1 MGGLVVSMDQSLLR
15 DTPCSVTRFVH
26 RSIFTLLLYPHTRN
40 LRMQPTDPILRT
52 SLIAA
57 LAGWF
62 SLAGGCAALT
72 KTAAGPACESYR
84 DNALLD
90 APTLLVEVDHIA
102 GETPRPRALKIF
114 ERRLGF
120 YGEHTD
126 GIEVR
131 VDDEIPADEWE
142 ESAEAIVALALA
154 HADHRPADGAYL
166 YVLYAPRWKRYR
178 GYSFR
183 VGRVAAL
190 EFPVMVAF
198 TDQLK
203 PVLWLTG
210 VRQEASVLV
219 HEAGH
224 VLGLV
229 TNDAHRDGGHCTN
242 AWCLMYDGVDARS
255 LAVHLFP
262 TLFTGYLPTHFC
274 RDCRADLW
282 DEGVVPGQQ
291 RLPGMPTPER
301 PGCDPNWEESS

>member
-1 MGGLVVSMDQSLLR
+1 MQSTHPIIE
-15 DTPCSVTRFVH
+15 TPF
-26 RSIFTLLLYPHTRN
+26 
-40 LRMQPTDPILRT
+40 
-52 SLIAA
+52 IAA
-57 LAGWF
+57 LALWL

-72 KTAAGPACESYR
+72 KPAAGPTSDSFR
-84 DNALLD
+84 DADLLE
-90 APTLLVEVDHIA
+90 APTLLVEVDYIA
-102 GETPRPRALKIF
+102 GEAPRPRALRIF
-114 ERRLGF
+114 ERRLS
-120 YGEHTD
+120 YYCEHTD

-131 VDDEIPADEWE
+131 VDDEIGAGEWDG
-142 ESAEAIVALALA
+142 SAETIVALAQA
-154 HADHRPADGAYL
+154 HADHRSTDGAYL
-166 YVLYAPRWKRYR
+166 YVLYAPSWKRYR

-183 VGRVAAL
+183 VGRIDAL
-190 EFPVMVAF
+190 DFPVMVAF

-229 TNDAHRDGGHCTN
+229 TDDGHRDGGHCTN

-282 DEGVVPGQQ
+282 EQGAVPGLQ

>member
-1 MGGLVVSMDQSLLR
+1 MLSNDPNAE
-15 DTPCSVTRFVH
+15 TP
-26 RSIFTLLLYPHTRN
+26 
-40 LRMQPTDPILRT
+40 
-52 SLIAA
+52 LIAA
-57 LAGWF
+57 LALCL
-62 SLAGGCAALT
+62 SLVGGCSALT
-72 KTAAGPACESYR
+72 KPAAGPASESYR
-84 DNALLD
+84 DVGLLE
-90 APTLLVEVDHIA
+90 APSLWVEVDYIA
-102 GETPRPRALKIF
+102 GQEPRPRALRIF
-114 ERRLGF
+114 ERRLDF
-120 YGEHTD
+120 YTEHTD
-126 GIEVR
+126 GIELH
-131 VDDEIPADEWE
+131 VDDEIPADEWDQ
-142 ESAEAIVALALA
+142 SAEAIVALAQA
-154 HADHRPADGAYL
+154 HADERPADGAYL

-198 TDQLK
+198 ADQLK

-262 TLFTGYLPTHFC
+262 TLFTGYLPTHVC

-282 DEGVVPGQQ
+282 GEGLVPGQQ

-301 PGCDPNWEESS
+301 PGCDPNWEEGS